1 MKKTEIWSFI
11 GAGGKSTLILLTG
24 AEKARQGKRVLVTA
38 TTHTAFTTEDL
49 ERAGGILLLGGD
61 GTLAAAALER
71 YGFAAAVREADMEP
85 GRQQGLSE
93 GELEKAM
100 RAADLV
106 LVEAD
111 GSRRRPFKA
120 PAEYEPAVH
129 PASSRILLIAGL
141 TALDAPIKE
150 NCHRTEEIIRLTG
163 RNRDQ
168 ILRTEDMAAVIREGY
183 LEKCSRLWP
192 GVPVTVILNQADT
205 RELREKG
212 MEVQKLLSESAAEVY
227 LFSVRT
233 FWKGK
238 ERWNMN

>member
-61 GTLAAAALER
+61 GTLAAAALEK
-71 YGFAAAVREADMEP
+71 YGLAAAVREADMEP

-141 TALDAPIKE
+141 TALDALIRE